1 MQRKYK
7 NPKKPN
13 IISMRISD
21 EEMESIQQIMDQPNK
36 RATDL
41 MREAFMLFRNRWEIS
56 GTAARLVKN

>member
-1 MQRKYK
+1 MQPRKYK

-21 EEMESIQQIMDQPNK
+21 EEMESIQQIMEQTNK

-41 MREAFMLFRNRWEIS
+41 MREAFALFASRWEVS
-56 GTAARLVKN
+56 RAESFAKN